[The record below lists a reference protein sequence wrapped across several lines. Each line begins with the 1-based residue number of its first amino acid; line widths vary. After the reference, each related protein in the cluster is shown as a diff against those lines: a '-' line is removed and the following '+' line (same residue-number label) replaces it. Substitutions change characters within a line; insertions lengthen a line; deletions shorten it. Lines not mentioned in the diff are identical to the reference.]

1 MPRVPLLLVMLI
13 LALPVLLHSS
23 QVRASAEA
31 GEEDPG
37 QQYLSLEPAIVTNF
51 GAPSRPGY
59 LKADIVLRVRGDSDS
74 RAQVR
79 HHFPLLRHHLLMLL
93 HRQTAGELDSSE
105 GREEL
110 RQLALATVQQ
120 LLEEETGATLVDDLL
135 FSSFIV
141 QGGAR

>member
-31 GEEDPG
+31 EEDPG
-37 QQYLSLEPAIVTNF
+37 QQYLSLEPAMVTNF

-59 LKADIVLRVRGDSDS
+59 LKADIVLRVLGGSDS
-74 RAQVR
+74 REQVR

-93 HRQTAGELDSSE
+93 HRQTAEELDSSE
-105 GREEL
+105 GRKEL